1 MGWLDKAKKAAEQAK
16 DKASELSDKSI
27 EVMSAAKEKSA
38 EAMISTKTK
47 ISQIDTE
54 EVIDDA
60 RSKASDV
67 TEKSKEAYGATKDKL
82 SEIDTVQL
90 LDNTKA
96 NMRDLSDKGIA
107 LASEG
112 VKRSKAAIDNIDWEE
127 VTDLEGQKANMAEYW
142 RSGSDKVSHWARSTF
157 EVDKNTLQMVT
168 DLQSTLPVPAST
180 VDDIF
185 KQCREVAT
193 QRALSAFFLSNV
205 TNTIDDSSAEK
216 YTNLSED
223 YQEFGGRIGEHNI
236 RSHENFSKMQEQRAE
251 ARNSFSTLEDG
262 YNTGRTLNPHDADI
276 EHVIAAKEIF
286 DSKQLRAGTTDDGLI
301 EAINSEDN
309 LIFTNSSVN
318 RSKGSVSLGDFL
330 QKSEPHPDKPGFRTV
345 EIHGEVH
352 EISEEDCQVA
362 YDKAQ
367 DALNAHKTNA
377 ALEIGATALKT
388 GAAMAIQQVVGMI
401 VVETIDIFL
410 DEAKYFSKEVK
421 LFDDKGLVGNVQE
434 MNERLTKRLNQ
445 RFEER
450 KIWAKAKSLGIEAGV
465 SGAIS
470 VIPQILISTL
480 TRLPAFALGM
490 IREGTLSCV
499 RSARVLASDDPNKLQ
514 SISIIMASTAS
525 AVVGLYV
532 SRVISTGIASIPLLN
547 KFNNQITSVLSG
559 MLITAV
565 PLVAIYLFDQN
576 KKRFVFGM
584 ANLTEPEQLEA

>member
-1 MGWLDKAKKAAEQAK
+1 MGWLDKATKAAAQAK
-16 DKASELSDKSI
+16 DKASEISEKSA
-27 EVMSAAKEKSA
+27 EAMSAAKEKSA
-38 EAMISTKTK
+38 EAISAVKKK
-47 ISQIDTE
+47 ISEVDTDQL
-54 EVIDDA
+54 IADA
-60 RSKASDV
+60 NLKASNI
-67 TEKSKEAYGATKDKL
+67 TENSKKAYGTTREKI
-82 SEIDTVQL
+82 SEIDTAQL
-90 LDNTKA
+90 LDDTKSKI
-96 NMRDLSDKGIA
+96 RDMSDKG
-107 LASEG
+107 LAQASAG
-112 VKRSKAAIDNIDWEE
+112 VERSKAAIDNIDWEE
-127 VTDLEGQKANMAEYW
+127 VTNIESQKANMAEYW
-142 RSGSDKVSHWARSTF
+142 RSGSDKVGQWARSTF
-157 EVDKNTLQMVT
+157 EVDKDTLQMVT

-180 VDDIF
+180 MDDIF
-185 KQCREVAT
+185 EQCRNIAT

-223 YQEFGGRIGEHNI
+223 YQEFGDRIGKHNI
-236 RSHENFSKMQEQRAE
+236 RSHVNFSKMQDKRVE
-251 ARNSFSTLEDG
+251 ARDSFSALEDG
-262 YNTGRTLNPHDADI
+262 YNRGGVLYPHDADI

-286 DSKQLRAGTTDDGLI
+286 DSKLLRAGTTDDGLI
-301 EAINSEDN
+301 EAINSEGN

-318 RSKGSVSLGDFL
+318 RSKGSVSLVDFL
-330 QKSEPHPDKPGFRTV
+330 QKSEPHPDKPGVRTV
-345 EIHGEVH
+345 EINGEVH
-352 EISEEDCQVA
+352 EISEEDCQAA
-362 YDKAQ
+362 YGKAQ

-377 ALEIGATALKT
+377 AVEIGATALKT
-388 GAAMAIQQVVGMI
+388 GATMAIQQVVGMI

-434 MNERLTKRLNQ
+434 MSERLTKRLNQ
-445 RFEER
+445 RFEDR
-450 KIWAKAKSLGIEAGV
+450 QIWVKAKSLGIEAGV

-480 TRLPAFALGM
+480 TRLPAFALGI

-499 RSARVLASDDPNKLQ
+499 RSVRVLASNDPNKLQ

-532 SRVISTGIASIPLLN
+532 SRVISVGIASVPLLN
-547 KFNNQITSVLSG
+547 KFNNQVTSVLSG

-584 ANLTEPEQLEA
+584 AKLAESEQLKG

>member
-1 MGWLDKAKKAAEQAK
+1 MGWLNKAKKAAAQAK
-16 DKASELSDKSI
+16 DKASELSEKSV
-27 EVMSAAKEKSA
+27 EAMSAAKEK
-38 EAMISTKTK
+38 ISEINTDQL
-47 ISQIDTE
+47 IID
-54 EVIDDA
+54 A
-60 RSKASDV
+60 KLKASNV
-67 TEKSKEAYGATKDKL
+67 NENSKEAYSATREKISK
-82 SEIDTVQL
+82 IDTAKF
-90 LDNTKA
+90 LDDTKS
-96 NMRDLSDKGIA
+96 NIRDMSDKGMT

-127 VTDLEGQKANMAEYW
+127 VTNIESQKANMAEYW
-142 RSGSDKVSHWARSTF
+142 KSGSDKVGQWARSTF
-157 EVDKNTLQMVT
+157 EVDKDTLQMVT

-180 VDDIF
+180 MDDIF
-185 KQCREVAT
+185 EQCRDVAT

-223 YQEFGGRIGEHNI
+223 YKEFGSRIGEHNI
-236 RSHENFSKMQEQRAE
+236 RSHENFSNMQDNRAE
-251 ARNSFSTLEDG
+251 ARDSFSAVENG
-262 YNTGRTLNPHDADI
+262 YNKGETLNPHDADI
-276 EHVIAAKEIF
+276 EHVISAKETF
-286 DSKQLRAGTTDDGLI
+286 DSRLLRAGTTDDGLL
-301 EAINSEDN
+301 EAINSKDN

-330 QKSEPHPDKPGFRTV
+330 QKSEPHPDKPGVRTV
-345 EIHGEVH
+345 EINGEVH
-352 EISEEDCQVA
+352 EISEEDCQAA

-367 DALNAHKTNA
+367 EALSAHKTNA

-450 KIWAKAKSLGIEAGV
+450 QIWTKAKNLGIEAGV

-499 RSARVLASDDPNKLQ
+499 RSVRVLASNDPNKLQ
-514 SISIIMASTAS
+514 SIGIIMASTAS

-532 SRVISTGIASIPLLN
+532 SRVISTGIAGVPLLN
-547 KFNNQITSVLSG
+547 KFNNQVTSVLSG

-565 PLVAIYLFDQN
+565 PLVTIYLFDQN

-584 ANLTEPEQLEA
+584 AKLTEPSQLEG

>member
-1 MGWLDKAKKAAEQAK
+1 MGWLDKAKKAAAQAK
-16 DKASELSDKSI
+16 DMASELSEKSV
-27 EVMSAAKEKSA
+27 EAMSTAKEKSA
-38 EAMISTKTK
+38 EAMISAKEK
-47 ISQIDTE
+47 MSQIDTDR
-54 EVIDDA
+54 IINDA

-67 TEKSKEAYGATKDKL
+67 TEKSKKAYGATKDKL
-82 SEIDTVQL
+82 SEIDTVKL

-96 NMRDLSDKGIA
+96 NMRDFSNKGIA

-112 VKRSKAAIDNIDWEE
+112 VERTKAAVNNIDWEE
-127 VTDLEGQKANMAEYW
+127 VTDLEIQKANMAEYW
-142 RSGSDKVSHWARSTF
+142 RSGSDKVGQWARSTF
-157 EVDKNTLQMVT
+157 EVDKDTLQMVA

-180 VDDIF
+180 MDDIF
-185 KQCREVAT
+185 EQCREVAK

-205 TNTIDDSSAEK
+205 TNAIDDSSADK

-223 YQEFGGRIGEHNI
+223 YKEFGSRIGEHNI
-236 RSHENFSKMQEQRAE
+236 RSHENFSKMQDQRAE
-251 ARNSFSTLEDG
+251 ARGSFSAVEDG
-262 YNTGRTLNPHDADI
+262 YNTGGTLNPHDADI
-276 EHVIAAKEIF
+276 EHVISAKEIF
-286 DSKQLRAGTTDDGLI
+286 DSKLLRAGTTDDGLI
-301 EAINSEDN
+301 EAINSADN

-330 QKSEPHPDKPGFRTV
+330 KKSEPHPDKLGIRTI
-345 EIHGEVH
+345 EINGEVH
-352 EISEEDCQVA
+352 EISEEDCQAA

-367 DALNAHKTNA
+367 DALNAYKTNA

-410 DEAKYFSKEVK
+410 DEAKYFSKEVR

-450 KIWAKAKSLGIEAGV
+450 QIWAKAKNLGIEAGV

-499 RSARVLASDDPNKLQ
+499 RSVRVLASNDPNKLQ

-532 SRVISTGIASIPLLN
+532 SRVISAGIASIPLLN
-547 KFNNQITSVLSG
+547 KFNNQVTSVLSG

-565 PLVAIYLFDQN
+565 PLTAIYLFDQN

-584 ANLTEPEQLEA
+584 AKLTESGQVEG

>member
-1 MGWLDKAKKAAEQAK
+1 MSWLDKAKKAAAQAK
-16 DKASELSDKSI
+16 DKTSE
-27 EVMSAAKEKSA
+27 
-38 EAMISTKTK
+38 IS
-47 ISQIDTE
+47 
-54 EVIDDA
+54 
-60 RSKASDV
+60 
-67 TEKSKEAYGATKDKL
+67 EKSKEVYGATREKI
-82 SEIDTVQL
+82 SEIDTAQL
-90 LDNTKA
+90 LDDTKS
-96 NMRDLSDKGIA
+96 NMRDMSHKVVA

-112 VKRSKAAIDNIDWEE
+112 VERSKAAIDNIDWEE
-127 VTDLEGQKANMAEYW
+127 ATNLKSQKSNMAEYW
-142 RSGSDKVSHWARSTF
+142 RSSSDKVGQWARSTF
-157 EVDKNTLQMVT
+157 EVDKDTLQMVT

-180 VDDIF
+180 MDDIF
-185 KQCREVAT
+185 EQCREVAI

-205 TNTIDDSSAEK
+205 TNTIDDSSADK

-223 YQEFGGRIGEHNI
+223 YQEFGGRIGQHNI
-236 RSHENFSKMQEQRAE
+236 RSHENFSKMQDKRAE
-251 ARNSFSTLEDG
+251 ARDRFLAVEDG
-262 YNTGRTLNPHDADI
+262 YNKTGILNPHDADI
-276 EHVIAAKEIF
+276 EHVISAKETF
-286 DSKQLRAGTTDDGLI
+286 DSKLLRAGTTDDGLL

-318 RSKGSVSLGDFL
+318 RSKKSMSLVDFL
-330 QKSEPHPDKPGFRTV
+330 QKSEPHPDKPGVRIV
-345 EIHGEVH
+345 EINGETH
-352 EISEEDCQVA
+352 EISEEDCQAA
-362 YDKAQ
+362 YEKAQ
-367 DALNAHKTNA
+367 DALNIHKTNA
-377 ALEIGATALKT
+377 AIEIGTTALKT
-388 GAAMAIQQVVGMI
+388 GATMAIQQVVGMI

-450 KIWAKAKSLGIEAGV
+450 QIWTKAKSLGIEAGV

-499 RSARVLASDDPNKLQ
+499 RSVRVLASNDPNKLQ

-525 AVVGLYV
+525 AIVGLYV
-532 SRVISTGIASIPLLN
+532 SRVISAGIASIPLLN
-547 KFNNQITSVLSG
+547 KFNNQVTSVLSG

-584 ANLTEPEQLEA
+584 AR

>member
-1 MGWLDKAKKAAEQAK
+1 MGWLDKAKNASTQVK
-16 DKASELSDKSI
+16 DKASELS
-27 EVMSAAKEKSA
+27 EKSTETMSTA
-38 EAMISTKTK
+38 KKKSVEAMISAKEEM
-47 ISQIDTE
+47 SQIDKGQ
-54 EVIDDA
+54 IINDA

-67 TEKSKEAYGATKDKL
+67 TEKSKEAYGAAKDKL
-82 SEIDTVQL
+82 TEIDTDQL
-90 LDNTKA
+90 LDNTKV
-96 NMRDLSDKGIA
+96 NMRDLSDKGIS
-107 LASEG
+107 LVSES
-112 VKRSKAAIDNIDWEE
+112 VERSKIAIDNIDWEE
-127 VTDLEGQKANMAEYW
+127 VTDLENQKANMAEYW
-142 RSGSDKVSHWARSTF
+142 RSGSDKVGQWARSTF
-157 EVDKNTLQMVT
+157 EVDKDTLQMVT

-180 VDDIF
+180 MDDIF
-185 KQCREVAT
+185 EQCRNVAT

-223 YQEFGGRIGEHNI
+223 YKEFGDRIGKHNI
-236 RSHENFSKMQEQRAE
+236 RSNENFSKMQDKRAK
-251 ARNSFSTLEDG
+251 AKDSFSALDDG
-262 YNTGRTLNPHDADI
+262 YNKGGILNPHDADI

-286 DSKQLRAGTTDDGLI
+286 DSKLLRAGTTDDGLL
-301 EAINSEDN
+301 EAINAEDN

-330 QKSEPHPDKPGFRTV
+330 KKSEPHPDKPGVRTV
-345 EIHGEVH
+345 EINGEVH
-352 EISEEDCQVA
+352 EISEEDCQAA
-362 YDKAQ
+362 YDKAK

-421 LFDDKGLVGNVQE
+421 LFDDKGVVGNVQE
-434 MNERLTKRLNQ
+434 MNERLTKKLNQ

-450 KIWAKAKSLGIEAGV
+450 QIWTKAKNLGIEAGV

-470 VIPQILISTL
+470 VIPQILISIL

-499 RSARVLASDDPNKLQ
+499 RSVRVLASNDSNKLQ
-514 SISIIMASTAS
+514 SIGIIMASTAS

-532 SRVISTGIASIPLLN
+532 SRVISAGIASVPLLN
-547 KFNNQITSVLSG
+547 NFNNQVTSVLSG

-584 ANLTEPEQLEA
+584 AKPTESEQLEG